1 MFRQLDF
8 RSFFNFLGRNKLYT
22 AINIFGLSL
31 SLMFV
36 ILIADYTV
44 RQLTVDS
51 FHSKAGRIYVVSNE
65 NTVAS
70 AYFLQKHL
78 LDRYPEI
85 EATCAVSFEDHHTV
99 EADGKLALAD
109 VLYADTTFFR
119 IFDFELAAGD
129 RRQALAA
136 RDNVVLSESF
146 ARRMFGDAD
155 PVGRSLVAEGKSY
168 TVSAVMR
175 DIERSVIPPVD
186 LLYRG
191 DLLTKKNNN
200 NESMSNV
207 GSCCTFLLAREGA
220 DLRAKLPDMLDYF
233 KTIYLPYT
241 RGFYRQ
247 VTLLPLREVYFSS
260 LDSYGNLS
268 SGNRSFVTILMA
280 IGIVILLFAVINYVN
295 LTAAQT
301 GFRAKEMA
309 TRRLLGATKGEVV
322 LKLILESTLMCCTA
336 FAVAF
341 LLAEAAEPYA
351 ARLLGAKIDISAAAT
366 PERIAWYALFLLA
379 LGFVSG
385 IVPATLVARYKP
397 VDVMRGS
404 LRHRTK
410 QVYSKVLIVIQN
422 AITVAMLATS
432 LTVYAQTRHLI
443 DAPLGYDTKDILM
456 LRHDIFDGYDQM
468 RRLRDELCSEPSVE
482 AVAFSNATPLTKGS
496 NWTMQYDGGRM
507 ISFEYFVAD
516 SVFFRI
522 LGLELLRDN
531 HTEGWG
537 FNQYA
542 FKQMDIPED
551 TPGVRL
557 ANIEDPVSVAGI
569 YRDFRFGSVLEKP
582 TAMILWNIGDFD
594 RFWNGKKLS
603 APRFPGYMLVKTR
616 GDHDE
621 APQHFRTNQRRR
633 IFRGALFRA
642 ADRRL
647 LRRRTAHAAHRG
659 DIHAGCDPHLGAG
672 AAGHVHLLHAA
683 ETAGDGRTQGL
694 RSDAARDAPTAGGQ
708 LHGTGRRRVP
718 HRRTGRMVRPR
729 PLVAGLQ
736 RPHPARRVDLPRSRR
751 IRRDR
756 RTGHRLLAEQ
766 QSRCREPR
774 RHTQKL
780 TRSAIPFTQKRITT
794 NQIIPSC

>member
-146 ARRMFGDAD
+146 ARRIFGDAD

-200 NESMSNV
+200 NESMSNA

-220 DLRAKLPDMLDYF
+220 NLRAKIPDMLDYL
-233 KTIYLPYT
+233 KTIYWPYT
-241 RGFYRQ
+241 RGIYRQ

-260 LDSYGNLS
+260 LNSYGNLS

-351 ARLLGAKIDISAAAT
+351 ARLFGAKIDISAAAT

-456 LRHDIFDGYDQM
+456 LRHNIFDGYDQM
-468 RRLRDELCSEPSVE
+468 RRLRDELRSEPSVE

-582 TAMILWNIGDFD
+582 TAMILRNIGDFD

-621 APQHFRTNQRRR
+621 AYATIRSIFERINDDGFFEGRYFEQQIADFFADEQRTLRIVGIFTLAAILISALGLLAMSTYYMQQKQQETAVRKVFGATRREMLRRLVGNFMAQVAVAFLIAVPVAWYALDRWLQDYSVR
-633 IFRGALFRA
+633 IRLGAWIFLAAGAFAATVALATVFWQSSRA
-642 ADRRL
+642 A
-647 LRRRTAHAAHRG
+647 AAN
-659 DIHAGCDPHLGAG
+659 P
-672 AAGHVHLLHAA
+672 V
-683 ETAGDGRTQGL
+683 
-694 RSDAARDAPTAGGQ
+694 DA
-708 LHGTGRRRVP
+708 L
-718 HRRTGRMVRPR
+718 
-729 PLVAGLQ
+729 
-736 RPHPARRVDLPRSRR
+736 
-751 IRRDR
+751 
-756 RTGHRLLAEQ
+756 
-766 QSRCREPR
+766 
-774 RHTQKL
+774 K
-780 TRSAIPFTQKRITT
+780 
-794 NQIIPSC
+794 N